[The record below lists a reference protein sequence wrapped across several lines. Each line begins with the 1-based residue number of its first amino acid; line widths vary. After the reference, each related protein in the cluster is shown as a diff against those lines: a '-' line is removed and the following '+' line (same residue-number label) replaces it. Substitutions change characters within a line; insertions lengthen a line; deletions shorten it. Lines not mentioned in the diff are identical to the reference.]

1 MKMKKK
7 VMVFPCSGIGKV
19 SGTIARETSKKVVK
33 ENPKKTEGPCLALLT
48 VGDEE
53 TVRKVKE
60 NPSIAID
67 GCPKACALKNIE
79 KSGGKVTE
87 SFMVLEYM
95 KEHKNMKPGTVTALT
110 KDGEKLVDLISKD
123 VSAKVDEIMGGVE

>member
-1 MKMKKK
+1 MKKK
-7 VMVFPCSGIGKV
+7 VMIFPCSGIGKV
-19 SGTIARETSKKVVK
+19 SGTIARETSKKVVRDL
-33 ENPKKTEGPCLALLT
+33 NPEKTEGPCLALLT

-67 GCPKACALKNIE
+67 GCPRACALKNIE

-110 KDGEKLVDLISKD
+110 EDGKKLVDLISKD
-123 VSAKVDEIMGGVE
+123 VSEKADEIMGGGK